1 MSTPADWGNLEIGNA
16 SRGDGLMPYRL
27 GRFDL
32 THGTFALEDVSD
44 DLYRAFIGG
53 AGLAAALL
61 YPVLTFDLD
70 PLSAAAPLFLAT
82 GPLTGTK
89 GPAVGRF
96 TICGKSPAT
105 GLWAESNIGGYAGP
119 ELRAAGMDGLWIT
132 GKAERPIYIWVTE
145 GSIEIRPADHL
156 WGITDTYETQSVIK
170 DELDQKSARVLT
182 IGLAGENQLP
192 YALILSD
199 HGRVA
204 GRTGLGAVMG
214 SKNLKAIAVRGS
226 NPIPIYSPNRFDP
239 LRGRVNRE
247 LRVDL
252 VSTGL
257 RDFGTSSAS
266 DIFDYFGMMPKR
278 HFSRG
283 TLEGTEKVS
292 GATVSETLLSGVS
305 TCHGCV
311 IACGRKV
318 KLKDGVERKGPE
330 YETTIGFG
338 PNLGLTDLETITLM
352 GERCDRLGMDV
363 ISFATTLAMTFRL
376 YQEGILRD
384 EDTGGAA
391 LVWGEAQ
398 VIFEMIEAT
407 AKREGFGAQL
417 ALGSTRLAAEL
428 EVPDFAVGVKGLEL
442 PYHDPRGASGV
453 GLVYA
458 TSPRGACHNQ
468 SPYYLVEIGQ
478 TMESIG
484 VEMLSRQ
491 DIEKKP
497 ANVALHQNWISLLN
511 GLIMCLLAS
520 VPADDT
526 VDLLNSA
533 TGWGLTVAEAITA
546 GERVWNLKRV
556 INQRLGADRSADR
569 LPAQVLR
576 PLEDGGAAGIV
587 PSIDAMLES
596 YYEARGWDPQSGSP
610 TAATY
615 NRLGLD
621 KFFPVKE

>member
-1 MSTPADWGNLEIGNA
+1 MT
-16 SRGDGLMPYRL
+16 YRL

-32 THGTFALEDVSD
+32 THATFALEDVSD

-119 ELRAAGMDGLWIT
+119 ELRAAGLDGLWIT
-132 GKAERPIYIWVTE
+132 GKAERPVYLWVND
-145 GSIEIRPADHL
+145 GSIEIRSAEHL
-156 WGITDTYETQSVIK
+156 WGLADTFETQAVIK
-170 DELDQKSARVLT
+170 AELDQKGAKVLS

-192 YALILSD
+192 FALILSD

-204 GRTGLGAVMG
+204 GRTGMGAVMG

-226 NPIPIYSPNRFDP
+226 NPIPIHSPETFGP

-247 LRVDL
+247 LRLDL

-266 DIFDYFGMMPKR
+266 DILDYFGMMPKR
-278 HFSRG
+278 HFSKG
-283 TLEGTEKVS
+283 TMEGTERVS
-292 GATVSETLLSGVS
+292 GPTVSETILSGVS

-338 PNLGLTDLETITLM
+338 PNLGITDLEAITLM
-352 GERCDRLGMDV
+352 GERCDQLGMDS
-363 ISFATTLAMTFRL
+363 ISFATTLAMAFQL
-376 YQEGILRD
+376 YQEGKLRE

-391 LVWGEAQ
+391 LVWGDSQ
-398 VIFEMIEAT
+398 VIFQMIEAT

-417 ALGSTRLAAEL
+417 ALGSKKLAEEL
-428 EVPDFAVGVKGLEL
+428 NEPEFAVEVKGLEL

-468 SPYYLVEIGQ
+468 SHYYLVEIGQ
-478 TMESIG
+478 TIESIG
-484 VEMLSRQ
+484 VEMLPRQ
-491 DIEKKP
+491 DVDHKA
-497 ANVALHQNWISLLN
+497 ANVARHQNWVSLLN
-511 GLIMCLLAS
+511 GLILCLLAN
-520 VPADDT
+520 VPASDI
-526 VDLLNSA
+526 VALLNSA
-533 TGWGLTVAEAITA
+533 TGWELTVEEALTA
-546 GERVWNLKRV
+546 GERIWNLKRI
-556 INQRLGADRSADR
+556 INQRLGADRSSDR
-569 LPAQVLR
+569 LPVHVLR
-576 PLEDGGAAGIV
+576 PLDDGGAAGVV
-587 PSIDAMLES
+587 PPIDAMLSS
-596 YYEARGWDPQSGSP
+596 YYDARGWDIQSGFP
-610 TAATY
+610 TSATY
-615 NRLGLD
+615 QRLGLD
-621 KFFPVKE
+621 QFFPV